1 MRADFGR
8 PRVTEF
14 SGKAALVTGAAMG
27 IGAAVAELLA
37 ERGAMLAL
45 VDRDGALLEELT
57 TRLRAG
63 GNEVE
68 PIVGD
73 LRQLQV
79 LEQAVERT
87 VHRFGRLDVLSNN
100 AGVQRYG
107 TLETTSDMIWDE
119 VYDINLKSIF
129 RLSRLAIPHLRKTR
143 GSIVNM
149 ASVQGLASQANVVA
163 YSSAKHALIG
173 LTRAAAVDHAGDGI
187 RVNAVA
193 PGSVDTPMMRD
204 ALSLAED
211 PAALLAE
218 VETMHPLR
226 RMAKPEEVAEVVAF
240 LASERASF
248 VTGAVYVVDG
258 GLTIPLGGAPKIAD
272 TATE

>member
-1 MRADFGR
+1 M
-8 PRVTEF
+8 EF
-14 SGKAALVTGAAMG
+14 SGKVALITGAAMG

-37 ERGAMLAL
+37 ERGAMLVL
-45 VDRDGALLEELT
+45 LDRDGALLEELAA
-57 TRLRAG
+57 RLRAA

-68 PIVGD
+68 AIVGD
-73 LRQLQV
+73 LRELQV

-87 VHRFGRLDVLSNN
+87 VRRFGHLHVLSNN
-100 AGVQRYG
+100 AGIQRYG

-129 RLSRLAIPHLRKTR
+129 RLSRLAVPHLRKTR

-173 LTRAAAVDHAGDGI
+173 LTRAAAVDYAGDGI

-193 PGSVDTPMMRD
+193 PGSVDTPMLRD
-204 ALSLAED
+204 ALSLADD

-226 RMAKPEEVAEVVAF
+226 RMANPKEVAEVVAF
-240 LASERASF
+240 LASDRASF

-258 GLTIPLGGAPKIAD
+258 GLTVPLGGAPKVAD
-272 TATE
+272 PQPTKERTAANTKG

>member
-1 MRADFGR
+1 M
-8 PRVTEF
+8 EF
-14 SGKAALVTGAAMG
+14 SGKVALITGAAMG

-37 ERGAMLAL
+37 ERGAMLGV
-45 VDRDGALLEELT
+45 VDRDGAQLEGLAA
-57 TRLRAG
+57 RSRAAG
-63 GNEVE
+63 SEVE

-73 LRQLQV
+73 IRQPQV
-79 LEQAVERT
+79 LEQAVEQT
-87 VHRFGRLDVLSNN
+87 VRRFGRLDVLSNN

-107 TLETTSDMIWDE
+107 TLETTSDAIWDE
-119 VYDINLKSIF
+119 VYDINLKSVF
-129 RLSRLAIPHLRKTR
+129 RLSRLAVPHLRKTR

-173 LTRAAAVDHAGDGI
+173 LTRAAAVDYAREGI

-193 PGSVDTPMMRD
+193 PGSVDTPMMSS

-211 PAALLAE
+211 PAALRAE
-218 VETMHPLR
+218 VENMHPLR
-226 RMAKPEEVAEVVAF
+226 RMAKPREIAEVVAF
-240 LASERASF
+240 LASDRASF

-258 GLTIPLGGAPKIAD
+258 GLTIPLGGAPKPR
-272 TATE
+272 T

>member
-1 MRADFGR
+1 M
-8 PRVTEF
+8 TEF

-45 VDRDGALLEELT
+45 LDRDGAQLEELAA
-57 TRLRAG
+57 RLRAAG
-63 GNEVE
+63 GEVE
-68 PIVGD
+68 TIVGD
-73 LRQLQV
+73 LRDLQV
-79 LEQAVERT
+79 LELAVERA

-100 AGVQRYG
+100 AGIQRYG

-119 VYDINLKSIF
+119 VYDINLKSVF
-129 RLSRLAIPHLRKTR
+129 RLSRLAVPHLRKTR

-187 RVNAVA
+187 RLNAVA
-193 PGSVDTPMMRD
+193 PGSVDTPMMSY

-211 PAALLAE
+211 PTALRAE
-218 VETMHPLR
+218 VENMHLLQ
-226 RMAKPEEVAEVVAF
+226 RMAKPKEIAEVVAF
-240 LASERASF
+240 LASDRASF

-258 GLTIPLGGAPKIAD
+258 GLTIPLGGAPKPR
-272 TATE
+272 T

>member
-1 MRADFGR
+1 M
-8 PRVTEF
+8 EF

-57 TRLRAG
+57 ARLRAA

-73 LRQLQV
+73 VRR
-79 LEQAVERT
+79 AAGPRAGRRANRR
-87 VHRFGRLDVLSNN
+87 RFGRLDVLSNN

-107 TLETTSDMIWDE
+107 TLETTSDAIWDE
-119 VYDINLKSIF
+119 VYDINLKSVF
-129 RLSRLAIPHLRKTR
+129 RLSRLAVPHLRKTR

-173 LTRAAAVDHAGDGI
+173 LTRAAAVDYAGDGI

-193 PGSVDTPMMRD
+193 PGSVDTPMLRQ

-226 RMAKPEEVAEVVAF
+226 RMANPKEVAEVVAF
-240 LASERASF
+240 LASDRASF

-258 GLTIPLGGAPKIAD
+258 GLTIPLGGAPRAANSPD
-272 TATE
+272 RRS